1 MREVSPGSPRLV
13 ADSTADAY
21 SRPEAARLQG
31 WAALLE
37 SIYLRA
43 GFEFPSLEQLKP
55 EQVPQPYRTLL
66 VHSADMTPTLEGF
79 YGDSLGLTVLSR
91 TLHEDSYRREVVLTL
106 GDKARPVLYGAIR
119 IFLPALPPKARQAVL
134 QERFP
139 LGHILQTEQIP
150 HLSWPQPFFRVE
162 PDPHMTAML
171 RLGRAAG
178 LYGRRNVLVD
188 GSRRLL
194 AEVIEV
200 LATAVRPRNE
210 QPRPFDVAQASP
222 PASSRGV
229 PAPRRVERRDAVQ
242 TRSRD
247 GCATEAKIKNC

>member
-1 MREVSPGSPRLV
+1 MPEISTCSPRRV

-31 WAALLE
+31 WASLLE
-37 SIYLRA
+37 SIYQRSGLD
-43 GFEFPSLEQLKP
+43 FPLLEQLKP
-55 EQVPQPYRTLL
+55 GQVPQPYRTLL

-79 YGDSLGLTVLSR
+79 FGEPPGVTVLSR
-91 TLHEDSYRREVVLTL
+91 ALQEDSYRREVVLTL
-106 GDKARPVLYGAIR
+106 GHKARPILYGAIR
-119 IFLPALPPKARQAVL
+119 ILLPDLPPRARQAVL

-162 PDPHMTAML
+162 SDPHMTAML
-171 RLGRAAG
+171 RLGRAVR

-200 LATAVRPRNE
+200 LAPVTRPVGLRNE
-210 QPRPFDVAQASP
+210 QPRDEHPNLRA
-222 PASSRGV
+222 
-229 PAPRRVERRDAVQ
+229 E
-242 TRSRD
+242 
-247 GCATEAKIKNC
+247 